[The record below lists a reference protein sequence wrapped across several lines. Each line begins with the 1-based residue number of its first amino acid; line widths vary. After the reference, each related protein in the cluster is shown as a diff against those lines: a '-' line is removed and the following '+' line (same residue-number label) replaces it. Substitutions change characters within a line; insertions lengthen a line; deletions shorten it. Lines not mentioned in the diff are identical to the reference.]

1 MRPGAEVG
9 AAVVQTIESARR
21 RVSGRVPPH
30 NLEAEESLLGAMLL
44 SRDAITAAVEAHV
57 ETSDFYK
64 PAHGHIY
71 EALRSWPGRGAPAAP
86 VAVAEELRRAGLLDN
101 VGGRIALLQIQA
113 NTPAS

>member
-30 NLEAEESLLGAMLL
+30 NLEAEESLIGAMLL

-71 EALRSWPGRGAPAAP
+71 EAIQSLHGQGEPAQPVPGP
-86 VAVAEELRRAGLLDN
+86 EELRPAELLDMI
-101 VGGRIALLQIQA
+101 GGRP
-113 NTPAS
+113 T